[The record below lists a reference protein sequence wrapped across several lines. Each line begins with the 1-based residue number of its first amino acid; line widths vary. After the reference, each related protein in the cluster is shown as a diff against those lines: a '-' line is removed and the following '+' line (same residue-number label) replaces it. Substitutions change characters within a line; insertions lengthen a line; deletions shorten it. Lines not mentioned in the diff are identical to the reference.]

1 MLRSLLYTRN
11 ERGLLKIDVI
21 NYLNGDL
28 LMHGLY
34 YVHVKQWLRYF
45 PREQFLFINGEID
58 KVQTF
63 LNLDFIIQKS
73 HFVLNEQRGVY
84 CIKDPLNLT
93 KVVCMGEDK
102 GTRHPVIGPIIS
114 NDLRA
119 FL

>member
-45 PREQFLFINGEID
+45 PREQFLFINGERFRHEPNVEID

-63 LNLDFIIQKS
+63 LNLDLIIKKS

-84 CIKDPLNLT
+84 CIKGPLNLT
-93 KVVCMGEDK
+93 KVVLHGRVQ
-102 GTRHPVIGPIIS
+102 G
-114 NDLRA
+114 
-119 FL
+119 